1 MADRQATNVI
11 EAGNIIKG
19 LMTGETS
26 ADTPAEEAIANSEQE
41 EVTEQAEVETSSED
55 TVNPSD
61 VPYKKFDEEESSEE
75 FVEENQ
81 ELSESSDI
89 QENSEEPVYTVTV
102 DGTDYEVTQDE
113 LIQGYQRNADYTRK
127 TQELAVEKQQSSE
140 FVERSKK
147 DVEAK
152 LAQLT
157 QLNQA
162 AQAQLQEEYANIDF
176 EKLYDEDPVEA
187 ARLEHKMRKKHEQ
200 LAQVQ
205 QQTQQLQTQEFQ
217 KYLEEQEKQLN
228 IKLPELSHPE
238 KGQQFKKQMRDYL
251 SSVGFNT
258 QEIDSVYD
266 HRYVMLVRDAMSYR
280 NLQKAKPQIKK
291 KAVNAPK
298 VVKSGVSKSKG
309 QQQAEAKRQQLS
321 KLRKSGSVQDA
332 AKLFRSLV

>member
-251 SSVGFNT
+251 SSVGFNA

>member
-61 VPYKKFDEEESSEE
+61 VPYKTFDEEESSEE
-75 FVEENQ
+75 FVEEDQ

-152 LAQLT
+152 LGQLT
-157 QLNQA
+157 QLNMA

-205 QQTQQLQTQEFQ
+205 QQTQELQAQEFN
-217 KYLEEQEKQLN
+217 KYLEEQQKQLN
-228 IKLPELSHPE
+228 VKLPELSHPE
-238 KGQQFKKQMRDYL
+238 KGPQFRKQMRDYL
-251 SSVGFNT
+251 TSVGFNS

-321 KLRKSGSVQDA
+321 KLRKSGQVRDA